1 MRIGDLATQT
11 GVTTK
16 TIRYYESVGL
26 LPAPPRT
33 DAGYRDYDH
42 QAAERLRFIRD
53 AQATGLSLNEIQ
65 SILEL
70 KDSGQGTCDHT
81 KSLLLGHL
89 AELDRQIERL
99 ATTRTTLIE
108 LTTRVLDLDP
118 TDCTD
123 PARCQVIERH
133 DHPLHN
139 KHGRPDATSS
149 EAHRHRAPH

>member
-1 MRIGDLATQT
+1 MRIGDLAIQA

-26 LPAPPRT
+26 VAPPRRT
-33 DAGYRDYDH
+33 PAGYRDYDQH
-42 QAAERLRFIRD
+42 AIERLRFIRD
-53 AQATGLSLNEIQ
+53 AQTTGLSLSEIQ

-99 ATTRTTLIE
+99 AATRMTLLE

-118 TDCTD
+118 TECTD
-123 PARCQVIERH
+123 PARCQVIE
-133 DHPLHN
+133 
-139 KHGRPDATSS
+139 KHGHGPGQPAGSDRRPLTT
-149 EAHRHRAPH
+149 

>member
-1 MRIGDLATQT
+1 MRIGDLAAQAR
-11 GVTTK
+11 VTTK

-26 LPAPPRT
+26 LDPPERT
-33 DAGYRDYDH
+33 AAGYRNYDD

-53 AQATGLSLNEIQ
+53 AQATGLSLSEIQ

-81 KSLLLGHL
+81 KSLLLAHL

-99 ATTRTTLIE
+99 AVTRNALVE
-108 LTTRVLDLDP
+108 LTRRVVDLDP

-123 PARCQVIERH
+123 PARCQIIEKH
-133 DHPLHN
+133 DHASLS
-139 KHGRPDATSS
+139 ASS
-149 EAHRHRAPH
+149 

>member
-16 TIRYYESVGL
+16 TIRYYESIGL

-33 DAGYRDYDH
+33 DAGYRDYNH
-42 QAAERLRFIRD
+42 QATERLRFIRD

-89 AELDRQIERL
+89 TELDRQIERL
-99 ATTRTTLIE
+99 AATRTTLIE

-123 PARCQVIERH
+123 PARCQIIEQR
-133 DHPLHN
+133 DDDRSRSLIQARTGRARRDIALH
-139 KHGRPDATSS
+139 
-149 EAHRHRAPH
+149 

>member
-1 MRIGDLATQT
+1 MRIGDLATRT

-53 AQATGLSLNEIQ
+53 AQATGLSLDEIQ

-70 KDSGQGTCDHT
+70 KDSGLGTCDHT

-99 ATTRTTLIE
+99 AATRTTLIE
-108 LTTRVLDLDP
+108 LTARVLDLDP
-118 TDCTD
+118 ATCISPD
-123 PARCQVIERH
+123 RCQVIEHQAH
-133 DHPLHN
+133 DRAHL
-139 KHGRPDATSS
+139 RPRSR
-149 EAHRHRAPH
+149 ERPPPPH